1 MSPNSREI
9 LEVSGLP
16 SEAARLSRIWDW
28 FVVAAV
34 ALLFMGAIHLHVMLT
49 VGDWDMFIDWK
60 DRQYWVLIAPITMLM
75 IPAALQGVFWHYFRL
90 PIGMTLGA
98 VLLLIAT
105 WITRWVGWHIW
116 GYYPFPM
123 NIPASIIAG
132 ALACDAVLMIVRT
145 GLLTSVFG
153 GFMFA
158 VLFFPSNW
166 ASLAA
171 YYLPVEHQ
179 GMIASVADMIG
190 YVYPR
195 AGTPE
200 YIRVIERGT
209 LRTFE
214 GTSVW
219 VSSAFAGFICIFM
232 HLLWWRIGLLFSTQK
247 FVTSSKRFQRFMGIT
262 PPAAQPAANS

>member
-9 LEVSGLP
+9 RAVSGLP
-16 SEAARLSRIWDW
+16 PEAVALSRIWEW

-34 ALLFMGAIHLHVMLT
+34 ALLFMGAIHLHVMLS

-60 DRQYWVLIAPITMLM
+60 DRQYWVLVVPISMLM

-98 VLLLIAT
+98 VLLLVAT
-105 WITRWVGWHIW
+105 WITRWMGWHVW
-116 GYYPFPM
+116 GYYPFSMHVPSA
-123 NIPASIIAG
+123 IVAG
-132 ALACDAVLMIVRT
+132 ALACDAILLIVRS
-145 GLLTSVFG
+145 GLLASTFG

-179 GMIASVADMIG
+179 GMVASVADLIG

-200 YIRVIERGT
+200 YIRIIERGT

-219 VSSAFAGFICIFM
+219 VSSAFAGFVCIFM
-232 HLLWWRIGLLFSTQK
+232 HMLWWRIGLAFAT
-247 FVTSSKRFQRFMGIT
+247 QRFVNTSTRFRRFVGL
-262 PPAAQPAANS
+262 PAAEPQAAKS